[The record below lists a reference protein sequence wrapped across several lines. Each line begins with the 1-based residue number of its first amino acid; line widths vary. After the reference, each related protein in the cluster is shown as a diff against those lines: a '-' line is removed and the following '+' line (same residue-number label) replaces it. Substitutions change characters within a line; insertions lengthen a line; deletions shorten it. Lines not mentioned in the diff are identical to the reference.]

1 MKAGFYECDITPPIG
16 AERPA
21 DIRKRLVEKISDPL
35 KIRVCILSDEKI
47 KVALVGIDNCGVGDE
62 FKNQVEAALPEYN
75 LIISASHTHY
85 GGNLW
90 DKIPEI
96 ENAPKE
102 IRKFALED
110 KTAYDE
116 VYYTFCLKQFITAVK
131 MADRDLTEVDFS
143 FGNRRVENLIFNR
156 RIRMKAGNV
165 QTHPGKGNPD
175 NLAYAGPVD
184 DELGAVGIWKKGS
197 DQLLGCILNF
207 SCHACINLEGAT
219 ADFPGVAIDTVRK
232 VYGQDIGVVYLNGA
246 SGDVTQIDNLSLRR
260 DSGKDIA
267 VKLGRVI
274 GAKAIEILATADRGA
289 CSTLR
294 CLTKQLPLKRN
305 VHNILSEEEL
315 AECWS
320 IVRDKNAD
328 RTSVY
333 RAKGQ
338 IVDDF
343 ILQNTQKEP
352 VENLK
357 VLQIGPLVIGSSSG
371 EPFAQYALDFK
382 KASGFP
388 FTWYSQLAGIE
399 LGYVPTPDCFDE
411 SGGGYETS
419 IAKFAPETGREMIC
433 TLNELV
439 SRLTPEA
446 VPKPDEVK
454 PVVKS
459 WAYNFNK
466 K

>member
-1 MKAGFYECDITPPIG
+1 MKAGFYECDITPPLG
-16 AERPA
+16 TERPA
-21 DIRKRLVEKISDPL
+21 DLMKLLIEKISDPL
-35 KIRVCILSDEKI
+35 KIRACILYDGTQKI
-47 KVALVGIDNCGVGDE
+47 ALVGIDNVGVGEE
-62 FKNQVEAALPEYN
+62 FKNKVEAMLPEYN

-96 ENAPKE
+96 ASAPDE

-110 KTAYDE
+110 RVAYDE
-116 VYYTFCLKQFITAVK
+116 VYYAFCLKQFVTAVK

-143 FGNRRVENLIFNR
+143 FGSRRVENLIFNR
-156 RIRMKAGNV
+156 RIRMKEGNV

-175 NLAYAGPVD
+175 NLTYAGPVD
-184 DELGAVGIWKKGS
+184 DELGAVGIWKKNT
-197 DQLLGCILNF
+197 DQLLGCLLNF

-219 ADFPGVAIDTVRK
+219 ADFPGIAIDTVRK
-232 VYGQDIGVVYLNGA
+232 VYGHDIGVVYLNGA

-267 VKLGRVI
+267 IKLGRVI
-274 GAKAIEILATADRGA
+274 GAKTIEILATADRGA

-294 CLTKQLPLKRN
+294 CLSKQLPLKRN
-305 VHNILSEEEL
+305 VHNILSEEEI
-315 AECWS
+315 AECWD
-320 IVRDKNAD
+320 IVRNNQPND
-328 RTSVY
+328 SMVY
-333 RAKGQ
+333 RAKSQ

-343 ILQNTQKEP
+343 ARRNEHKEA

-382 KASGFP
+382 KASSFP
-388 FTWYSQLAGIE
+388 FTWYSQLAHCDM
-399 LGYVPTPDCFDE
+399 GYVPTPDCFDE

-419 IAKFAPETGREMIC
+419 IAKYAPETGTEMIQI
-433 TLNELV
+433 LSELTAQ
-439 SRLTPEA
+439 LTPEEA
-446 VPKPDEVK
+446 PKPEEVA
-454 PVVKS
+454 PTTTT
-459 WAYNFNK
+459 WAYNFK